1 MSSYSLALLLR
12 EYTPL
17 LMQKLQI
24 LQQFCKILSIISP
37 RIMASIYEERLQI
50 LASGYIRQCI
60 GNSEAPDAT
69 CTECARWLREKL
81 QFTAKK
87 YYSSYNTLPLQ
98 IYLEPNQF
106 AVKILNH
113 RHIKRYRINYKPS
126 HATHDGHDTEADHTF
141 TSIMYPFHCL
151 SYTQFGD
158 ISFDRSGT
166 VFIQIVALDHEDRI
180 IEKSEYQSKYVN
192 VNSVSHYFDNYDRDA
207 IRKYWKTNIVSDDQD
222 DEVVN
227 VDQWIDALK
236 RNDILKDGQTPE
248 VS

>member
-1 MSSYSLALLLR
+1 
-12 EYTPL
+12 
-17 LMQKLQI
+17 
-24 LQQFCKILSIISP
+24 
-37 RIMASIYEERLQI
+37 
-50 LASGYIRQCI
+50 
-60 GNSEAPDAT
+60 
-69 CTECARWLREKL
+69 
-81 QFTAKK
+81 
-87 YYSSYNTLPLQ
+87 
-98 IYLEPNQF
+98 
-106 AVKILNH
+106 
-113 RHIKRYRINYKPS
+113 
-126 HATHDGHDTEADHTF
+126 
-141 TSIMYPFHCL
+141 MYPFHCL

-236 RNDILKDGQTPE
+236 RNDILKDGKTPE